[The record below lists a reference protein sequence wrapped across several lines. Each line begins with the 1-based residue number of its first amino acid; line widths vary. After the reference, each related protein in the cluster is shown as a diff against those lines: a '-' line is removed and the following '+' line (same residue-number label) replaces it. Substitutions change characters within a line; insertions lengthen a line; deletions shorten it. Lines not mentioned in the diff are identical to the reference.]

1 MENTEKI
8 LRQYHTIAVV
18 GASPDPT
25 RASHRVF
32 EYLAGHGYEA
42 FPVNPTVRDV
52 GGKVSYRSLS
62 AIPEKVE
69 VVDIFRK
76 SEEVPAIVDEAI
88 KVGAKAIWMQE
99 GVINKAAAAKAEA
112 AGLLVV
118 MDKCMMKEHHRL
130 TD

>member
-8 LRQYHTIAVV
+8 LKQYHTIAVV

-32 EYLAGHGYEA
+32 EYLAGHGYRA

-52 GGKVSYRSLS
+52 GGKVSYRSLG
-62 AIPEKVE
+62 AIPEQVE

-76 SEEVPAIVDEAI
+76 SEDVPAIVDEAI

-112 AGLLVV
+112 AGMLVV
-118 MDKCMMKEHHRL
+118 MDKCMMKEHHRM